1 MEQMKSSACPHHHR
15 SEKHH
20 KNFRQNKLLRLFFPL
35 IGLVSLIWMLV
46 RIIPK
51 PSRAEYPCMKVAAPI
66 AGGFIA
72 YIAGLA
78 AIVFS
83 FNKAK
88 RYFQKSSYVLASV
101 LVVAGISAGLF
112 TFLQPNSETFASTR
126 TIVVDSL
133 FVPTDSANHP
143 IGTAR
148 GIFPG
153 RVVWLRDSTAAHW
166 NGTSG
171 NWWSEANTNQTVV
184 DSMLSSSLRSL
195 TGKSSDTASWNALFS
210 YFNQQ
215 HGKGN
220 AGYGVGEKIAVKI
233 NINNSTGLGN
243 TGNASVATPQMVL
256 SLLRQLVNKAGVPDS
271 NITFYDL
278 IRFIPTPV
286 YTKCKGEFPN
296 VHFMGW
302 VDTLG
307 REKYVRDSTTYLHWA
322 QNLIIDKDPSVSA
335 KGGNTTFLPTA
346 VTRAAYLINLGN
358 LKAHSYAGITC
369 CAKNHFGSL
378 SVDDD
383 FGQPYIW
390 APHAAGVHGYVVVHN
405 GVQWS
410 SNLVYAPRPMGSYNA
425 LVDLMGHKDLGGK
438 TLLFMVDALYAV
450 KNEHGDNLDNTSRWK
465 SAPFNNNWTSSLFLS
480 QDNVAIESVCLDF
493 LRTEQ
498 AANPINYTLT
508 TGAVDNYL
516 HEAALANNPPSGTYY
531 SPSGDGV
538 RLQSLGVHE
547 HWNNATDKKYTRNLN
562 PTTGTG
568 IELVSLHPTI
578 ATSVATETTVPSVFT
593 LRQNYP
599 NPFNPS
605 TTIAFTLPLRSFV
618 TLKIFD
624 MSGREVAILA
634 SEELLVGDHI
644 RQWNAQGFSSGVYY
658 YRIQAGSY
666 TETKKLIL
674 LK

>member
-1 MEQMKSSACPHHHR
+1 MEQMKSSACPHLNR
-15 SEKHH
+15 SKKHH
-20 KNFRQNKLLRLFFPL
+20 NNFKQNKLLRLFFPL

-88 RYFQKSSYVLASV
+88 RYFQKSNYVLASV

-112 TFLQPNSETFASTR
+112 ILLQPNSETFASTR
-126 TIVVDSL
+126 TIAVDSL

-153 RVVWLRDSTAAHW
+153 RVVWMRDSTAAHW

-184 DSMLSSSLRSL
+184 DSMLSNSLRSL
-195 TGKSSDTASWNALFS
+195 TGKTSDTASWNALFS

-220 AGYGVGEKIAVKI
+220 AGYRVGEKIAVKI

-278 IRFIPTPV
+278 IRFIPTPI

-307 REKYVRDSTTYLHWA
+307 RQKYVRDSTTYLHWS
-322 QNLIIDKDPSVSA
+322 NSLTLEKDASVSA
-335 KGGNTTFLPTA
+335 KGGNRTFLPTA
-346 VTRAAYLINLGN
+346 VSNANYLINLAN
-358 LKAHSYAGITC
+358 LKGHSYAGITS
-369 CAKNHFGSL
+369 CAKNHFGTL

-383 FGQPYIW
+383 FGVAYQW
-390 APHAAGVHGYVVVHN
+390 APHAAGVHAYVAVHN
-405 GVQWS
+405 VAWS
-410 SNLVYAPRPMGSYNA
+410 TQLVFAPRPMGSYNA

-438 TLLFMVDALYAV
+438 TLLFLVDALYAA
-450 KNEHGDNLDNTSRWK
+450 KDEHGNNLDNTSRWK

-498 AANPINYTLT
+498 AANPTNYTLT

-516 HEAALANNPPSGTYY
+516 HEAALANNPPSGTNY

-547 HWNNATDKKYTRNLN
+547 HWNNASDKKYTRNLN

-578 ATSVATETTVPSVFT
+578 ATSVATEKTVPSNFT

-605 TTIAFTLPLRSFV
+605 TTIAFTLPLSSFV

-624 MSGREVAILA
+624 MSGREVASLA
-634 SEELLVGDHI
+634 SEELQAGNHT